1 MTANI
6 YHINGYSIF
15 SNLAGLLC
23 LISYA
28 NRLDVPN
35 KDCKIYIQNRSIKDT
50 LARRGSVL
58 KNRVENLNDE
68 VSVARNF
75 DYEHKWGKIRF

>member
-1 MTANI
+1 MQIAKPFLTKVVRFT
-6 YHINGYSIF
+6 S
-15 SNLAGLLC
+15 
-23 LISYA
+23 
-28 NRLDVPN
+28 
-35 KDCKIYIQNRSIKDT
+35 RSIKDT

-75 DYEHKWGKIRF
+75 DYEHKWGNIRF